1 MRSDAPVLIAQVDPP
16 TLARGGDWYYR
27 TFGPGRGMAAH
38 EGVYVV
44 NCDNVHRRRWKIMR
58 EADVLVL
65 NTVCDPDLLPLLR
78 ERRSQRKLTVYEL
91 SDDVDALPSWNPV
104 HAYFANPDN
113 VLLFRRLAHS
123 CDAMQCSTAELERLY
138 GYLSP
143 ATVVFQNQ
151 LLVLPPPRETVARD
165 EVVIGWGG
173 SAGHLAD
180 MSVIAESL
188 GRWLASRPDVR
199 LHLMCSDAIWR
210 AFEGVPPARKRRTLP
225 GDIDRYYAF
234 LADLDVGIAPLLDTA
249 FNRSRSDVKFLEYAA
264 HGIAPVVQRLVPYLE
279 TLQPDRTGWMFR
291 TQDELVER
299 LTVLVDDPASRRRL
313 ASAAYDYVARYRRED
328 DHSGERL
335 AFYRRWLDRIGHPSR
350 TADSCASTFAS
361 LTGGPSA
368 EITGRHAVLQPT
380 SFEKL
385 VHDALVLVGL
395 EDRVADA
402 RTLLREAAAIEPSDY
417 LPHLVLGSV
426 EGAIE
431 PLDQALRLH
440 GSSLQARFALGWEH
454 SKRGDLRRAL
464 ESFLAAAQAF
474 PEYEMPYVHCARV
487 LRRVGRAEEAAEFE
501 RYGTVLAAGL
511 ARPSASAGAA

>member
-27 TFGPGRGMAAH
+27 TFGPGRGLAAH
-38 EGVYVV
+38 AGAYVV
-44 NCDNVHRRRWKIMR
+44 NCDNVHRRRWEIMR

-78 ERRSQRKLTVYEL
+78 ERRSQHKLTVYEL
-91 SDDVDALPSWNPV
+91 SDDVDGLPPWNPV

-113 VLLFRRLAHS
+113 LLLFRRLAHS

-138 GYLSP
+138 GYLAP

-151 LLVLPPPRETVARD
+151 LLVLPPPRAEPDRD
-165 EVVIGWGG
+165 EVVVGWGG
-173 SAGHLAD
+173 SSGHLED
-180 MSVIAESL
+180 MSALAEPL
-188 GRWLASRPDVR
+188 GQWLASRPDVR

-210 AFEGVPPARKRRTLP
+210 AFERVPEDRRTRTLP

-234 LADLDVGIAPLLDTA
+234 LSDLDVGIAPLRDTA
-249 FNRSRSDVKFLEYAA
+249 FNRSRSDVKFLEFAA
-264 HGIAPVVQRLVPYLE
+264 HGVAPVVQHLVPYLD
-279 TLQPDRTGWMFR
+279 TVQPDRTGWMFR
-291 TQDELVER
+291 THEELIQR
-299 LTVLVDDPASRRRL
+299 LTVLADDPASRRRL
-313 ASAAYDYVARYRRED
+313 ASAAYDYVSRHRREEN
-328 DHSGERL
+328 HSVERL
-335 AFYRRWLDRIGHPSR
+335 TFYRRWLERVGHTPR
-350 TADSCASTFAS
+350 DAESCVATFAR
-361 LTGGPSA
+361 LTRGEGVEVA
-368 EITGRHAVLQPT
+368 GRHALLQPT
-380 SFEKL
+380 SFERL

-402 RTLLREAAAIEPSDY
+402 RTLLREAVAIEPSDY

-440 GSSLQARFALGWEH
+440 ASSLQARFALGWEH

-487 LRRVGRAEEAAEFE
+487 LHRVGRSEEAAEFE
-501 RYGTVLAAGL
+501 RYGAVLAAGL
-511 ARPSASAGAA
+511 TRPPATAGAA